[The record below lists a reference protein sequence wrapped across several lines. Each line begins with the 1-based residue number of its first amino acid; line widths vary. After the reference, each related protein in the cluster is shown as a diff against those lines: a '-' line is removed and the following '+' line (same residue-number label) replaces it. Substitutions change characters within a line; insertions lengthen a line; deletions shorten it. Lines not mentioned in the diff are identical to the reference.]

1 MYSFATSRAPV
12 MLEGV
17 AERAAQDASA
27 QGAQNEQLSAETKDF
42 GEMYGQIIGT
52 SKETNECMNKN
63 HIQILRGSCS
73 FVSKP
78 TVASK
83 FEILV

>member
-1 MYSFATSRAPV
+1 

-52 SKETNECMNKN
+52 SKETNECMKKSHPN
-63 HIQILRGSCS
+63 
-73 FVSKP
+73 
-78 TVASK
+78 
-83 FEILV
+83 FERLVLVCIEADCCK